1 MKIKE
6 KKNRKITNNL
16 FLIGGYEVLRS
27 RLNNSLLVH
36 KVGFMVNNYGVL
48 SVVMLNL
55 RRKCLLYI
63 CFYSLTIHIQLCVLI
78 ENLFIFIWWL
88 CNLCGG
94 GACHEPISL
103 SHRTSHPIVTHGSS
117 YSLTTLLLHLF
128 TINMSTTPLFYYLV
142 YYFYSIYDLIFKFLL
157 TNTINLQNKR
167 KKTNKIELMKKKK
180 D

>member
-63 CFYSLTIHIQLCVLI
+63 CFYSLKIHIQLCVLI

-94 GACHEPISL
+94 ACHEPFSL

-117 YSLTTLLLHLF
+117 YSLTNLLLHLF
-128 TINMSTTPLFYYLV
+128 TINMSTLL
-142 YYFYSIYDLIFKFLL
+142 YFITSFTIFIQYMILSLNFFLQIQSTYKTKEKRLIK
-157 TNTINLQNKR
+157 
-167 KKTNKIELMKKKK
+167 
-180 D
+180 